1 MVINEAELRNLVKRI
16 MELTL
21 ELAGSN
27 EKDILL
33 VLPGDDVD
41 SLKSSLASFKS
52 KNCNLTIVASKE
64 QMSDEQLG
72 KLICSKAK
80 KIISPETVLRDALGY
95 DKVIYLTMPRD
106 ILAKCALCVPDV
118 PEVKL
123 FDKALR
129 EGVCVSLAKNALA
142 PFSDTEPESYRQK
155 ILGYVRNL
163 LEYGID
169 IELDA

>member
-33 VLPGDDVD
+33 VLSGDDVD
-41 SLKSSLASFKS
+41 SLRSLLASFKC
-52 KNCNLTIVASKE
+52 KNCNLTIVASEK
-64 QMSDEQLG
+64 QMSDVQLG
-72 KLICSKAK
+72 KLICSKANK
-80 KIISPETVLRDALGY
+80 VVSPEAVLRDALDF
-95 DKVIYLTMPRD
+95 DKVIYLKMPRD

-129 EGVCVSLAKNALA
+129 EGVCVSLAKKAID
-142 PFSDTEPESYRQK
+142 PFTDCEPEGYRQK

-163 LEYGID
+163 LEYGIE
-169 IELDA
+169 IESDA

>member
-1 MVINEAELRNLVKRI
+1 MIINEAELRNLVKRI

-21 ELAGSN
+21 ELAESN
-27 EKDILL
+27 KEDILL

-41 SLKSSLASFKS
+41 WLKTALHSFKRGS
-52 KNCNLTIVASKE
+52 SNLTIVAKE
-64 QMSDEQLG
+64 EHMKDAELG
-72 KLICSKAK
+72 KVICSKAT
-80 KIISPETVLRDALGY
+80 KIVTPETVLRDALEF

-118 PEVKL
+118 FEVKL
-123 FDKALR
+123 FDKALG
-129 EGVCVSLAKNALA
+129 EGCKVTLAKNALA
-142 PFSDTEPESYRQK
+142 PFSGKEPESYRQQ